1 MPKQNSPQK
10 KGKSVPVNAR
20 LLALKVID
28 SVFSE
33 GAYSNIAL
41 NKVLNAQSLSDL
53 DRRFVTELVYGTIKA
68 KGTLDW
74 ILSQNVSRPLNK
86 ISPVI
91 LNILRLGV
99 FQIYFLDRIPASAA
113 CNEAVNLA
121 KKFGHQ
127 GTVKFV
133 NAVLRNSVRNKEH
146 IVYPS
151 IEEDQVL
158 HLSLTLQHPAWLL
171 KKWIRDY
178 GLVEAQKLCVFNNQV
193 LSLSLRVNTLAI
205 SRDELLDRLIAD
217 GFVVKPSEWSKDGI
231 VCEKLPSMAL
241 LFQKYG
247 MYFYVQDESSMLVA
261 SILNPQ
267 PGQKVID
274 VCSAPGGKTTHLAQ
288 LMNNSGEIIASDIYP
303 HKIELIKENAER
315 LGITIIKTQ
324 VQDAAVNVLSWN
336 ATADCVLV
344 DAPCS
349 GLGVLRRRAEAR
361 WNKSEENL
369 KEFPPLQK
377 TILANAARYVKPG
390 GRLVYST
397 CTLETAENSEVV
409 KAFLASNNDFEL
421 VEFAHPKT
429 GIMIKELQILPQND
443 GIDGFYISAL
453 RRKA

>member
-1 MPKQNSPQK
+1 MSKQNSPQK
-10 KGKSVPVNAR
+10 PGKSVPVNAR

-41 NKVLNAQSLSDL
+41 NKVLNAHSISDL

-151 IEEDQVL
+151 IEEDQAL
-158 HLSLTLQHPAWLL
+158 HLSLSLQHPAWLL

-178 GLVEAQKLCVFNNQV
+178 GLVEVQKLCAFNNQV
-193 LSLSLRVNTLAI
+193 PTLALRVNTLAI
-205 SRDELLDRLIAD
+205 SRDELLDRLLAD

-288 LMNNSGEIIASDIYP
+288 LMKNSGEIVATDVYP

-315 LGITIIKTQ
+315 LGITIIKAQ

-377 TILANAARYVKPG
+377 KILANAARYVKPG

-397 CTLETAENSEVV
+397 CTLETAENSDVV
-409 KAFLASNNDFEL
+409 RAFLDSNSEFEL

-429 GIMIKELQILPQND
+429 GILTKELQILPQND